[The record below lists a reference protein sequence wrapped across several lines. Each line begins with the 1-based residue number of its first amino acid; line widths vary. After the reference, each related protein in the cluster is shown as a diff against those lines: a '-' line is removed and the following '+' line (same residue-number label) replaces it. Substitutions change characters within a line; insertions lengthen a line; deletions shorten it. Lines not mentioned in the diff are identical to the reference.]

1 VAGRE
6 WSRGRF
12 RARNSGTDHVFDL
25 KMRAKMLAMTAALGL
40 GVLATAMS
48 TDLFAVEKPTSIVL
62 GKTAEY
68 PSSGCP
74 NSSNCE
80 VIARVTGI
88 QMMAAGVNHPFR
100 APANGHVV
108 AWWLKLPTLHRS
120 QLRSFS
126 ELFGGSPAARIGIL
140 RRGKRGRVR
149 LVRESP
155 VEQLREHL
163 GAKGRVRFKLAE
175 PLRVKEGDYVGLTAV
190 TWVPAFAVGL
200 RSDTDVWLA
209 SRPKSRCDT
218 PSSRDPD
225 RFAAYYRRSD
235 AHDQV
240 STVRHYRCVYRTAR
254 LLYWARLAPDPTPGT
269 PSP

>member
-1 VAGRE
+1 
-6 WSRGRF
+6 
-12 RARNSGTDHVFDL
+12 
-25 KMRAKMLAMTAALGL
+25 MRAKALATTATLAV
-40 GVLATAMS
+40 GVLATA
-48 TDLFAVEKPTSIVL
+48 TNLFAAADDQTQSVVL

-74 NSSNCE
+74 NTSTCE

-88 QMMAAGVNHPFR
+88 QMTAASVDHPFR
-100 APANGHVV
+100 APANGQIVS
-108 AWWLKLPTLHRS
+108 WWLKLPALHRT
-120 QLRSFS
+120 QLKSFN
-126 ELFGGSPAARIGIL
+126 ELFGGNPAARIAIL
-140 RRGKRGRVR
+140 RRGEHGRVR

-200 RSDTDVWLA
+200 RSETDVWLA
-209 SRPKSRCDT
+209 SRPKDRCDT

-235 AHDQV
+235 AHDQL
-240 STVRHYRCVYRTAR
+240 STVRHYKCVYRTAR
-254 LLYWARLAPDPTPGT
+254 LLYWARLVPDVTPTT
-269 PSP
+269 PSK

>member
-1 VAGRE
+1 
-6 WSRGRF
+6 
-12 RARNSGTDHVFDL
+12 VFDQ
-25 KMRAKMLAMTAALGL
+25 KMRAKALTTTAALA
-40 GVLATAMS
+40 LAALASASATN
-48 TDLFAVEKPTSIVL
+48 LFAAEEKTSSIVL

-74 NSSNCE
+74 NTSTCE

-88 QMMAAGVNHPFR
+88 QMTAASVDHPFR
-100 APANGHVV
+100 APTNGQIV

-120 QLRSFS
+120 QLKSFS
-126 ELFGGSPAARIGIL
+126 ELFGGNPAARIAIL

-149 LVRESP
+149 LVRQSP

-163 GAKGRVRFKLAE
+163 GQKGRVRFKLAE

-200 RSDTDVWLA
+200 RSETDVWLA
-209 SRPKSRCDT
+209 SRSKDRCDT

-225 RFAAYYRRSD
+225 RFAKYYRRSD
-235 AHDQV
+235 AHDQPG
-240 STVRHYRCVYRTAR
+240 TVRHYRCVYRTAR
-254 LLYWARLAPDPTPGT
+254 LLYWARLVPEVTPTT
-269 PSP
+269 PSR

>member
-1 VAGRE
+1 
-6 WSRGRF
+6 
-12 RARNSGTDHVFDL
+12 VFDHQ
-25 KMRAKMLAMTAALGL
+25 MRAKLLAITAALGL
-40 GVLATAMS
+40 ALLATSAGN
-48 TDLFAVEKPTSIVL
+48 LFAADEKPTSVVL

-68 PSSGCP
+68 PNSGCP
-74 NSSNCE
+74 NTSTCE

-88 QMMAAGVNHPFR
+88 QMTAAAVTHPFR
-100 APANGHVV
+100 APANGQIV
-108 AWWLKLPTLHRS
+108 AWWLKLPALHRS

-126 ELFGGSPAARIGIL
+126 ELFGGNPAARIGIL
-140 RRGKRGRVR
+140 RRGERGRVR

-175 PLRVKEGDYVGLTAV
+175 PLRVKQGDYVGLTAV

-200 RSDTDVWLA
+200 RSETDVWLA
-209 SRPKSRCDT
+209 SRPKDRCDT

-235 AHDQV
+235 AHVEV
-240 STVRHYRCVYRTAR
+240 STVRHYRCLYRTAR
-254 LLYWARLAPDPTPGT
+254 LLYWARLVPDPTSTT
-269 PSP
+269 PAPSR